1 MLVIAYNNP
10 SQKTAKLWPFI
21 ITELIMGL
29 ACPIL
34 ACIGFALLS
43 IVGTYIID
51 EQVDLRIIV
60 NHMLPS
66 VVLKEDTSER
76 PSLYWV
82 IVQHFHTK
90 LEPKGKA
97 DTLLHAVDRN
107 KSTWIL
113 AIISALAVVLSVSSF
128 INRSIVE
135 TLTVPVTEF
144 LEESDICLTYSC
156 FTPVAFHHLNVNCS
170 EVTLEDLGN
179 IGIVHCFKFIPLSSA
194 IIANLS
200 ISVGFYLAVVGF
212 LKAIFVAATVLHVHE
227 KGITVWGALLIIA
240 GVLPLIGAVV
250 YIFLPHFVNIR
261 LDVILAGQIVL
272 VAIYLVLIGFL
283 LCTGEVRVIE
293 KRSPKQA
300 DGEQKGEEMQTMN
313 NEPTNE
319 PTNQPNY
326 QETSPA

>member
-1 MLVIAYNNP
+1 MLVIAYDNP

-66 VVLKEDTSER
+66 VVLKEDTSGG
-76 PSLYWV
+76 LYWV
-82 IVQHFHTK
+82 IVQRFHTELEPK
-90 LEPKGKA
+90 EKADELKEPKGK
-97 DTLLHAVDRN
+97 TLSHAVDRN

-212 LKAIFVAATVLHVHE
+212 LQVIFVAATVIHVE
-227 KGITVWGALLIIA
+227 KSHVIWGIVFFFTGILAI
-240 GVLPLIGAVV
+240 IGAMV
-250 YIFLPHFVNIR
+250 YIFLPHFANIR

-283 LCTGEVRVIE
+283 LCTGEVRVK
-293 KRSPKQA
+293 KRSPPAAHEHQ
-300 DGEQKGEEMQTMN
+300 DGEQEGDEL
-313 NEPTNE
+313 
-319 PTNQPNY
+319 
-326 QETSPA
+326 TSFA